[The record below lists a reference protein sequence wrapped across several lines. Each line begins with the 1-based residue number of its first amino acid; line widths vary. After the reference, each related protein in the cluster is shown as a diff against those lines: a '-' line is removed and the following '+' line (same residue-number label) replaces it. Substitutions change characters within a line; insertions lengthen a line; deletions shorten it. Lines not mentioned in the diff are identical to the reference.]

1 MRTEQDIACLEDH
14 GIKLLTDAS
23 ASGEYISRIFHW
35 KGSTQIPNANQI
47 RIPIHFQKTRN
58 TIIHGKKG
66 Q

>member
-14 GIKLLTDAS
+14 GFKLLTDAS

-35 KGSTQIPNANQI
+35 KDRPKYRM
-47 RIPIHFQKTRN
+47 RIKYEYQYTSRKREIQLYN
-58 TIIHGKKG
+58 GKKG